1 VFFLDAA
8 AVPGM
13 SEPTD
18 AVAETATKDLLVVAA
33 AAAVVV
39 ARLLIV
45 AAHAVGLSYW

>member
-18 AVAETATKDLLVVAA
+18 AVGETATKDLLVVAA